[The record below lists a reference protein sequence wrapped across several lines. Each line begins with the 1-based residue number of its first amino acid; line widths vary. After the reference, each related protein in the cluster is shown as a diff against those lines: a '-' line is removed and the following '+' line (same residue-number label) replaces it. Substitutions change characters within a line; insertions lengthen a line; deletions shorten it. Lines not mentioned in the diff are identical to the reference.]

1 MHVMKVWLIFF
12 IIFFDTVMAND
23 LCTGATSACSS
34 DDIVT
39 IGDMALCF
47 VNVFCPFTQLV
58 IGGAY
63 VGGILMFISAV
74 FKFKQYKD
82 NSTQIP
88 IGTAFA
94 LFGISVILIFL
105 PGLYSQTGMT
115 IFGDGAESACIYGT
129 DLFNFGDENLSEAN

>member
-1 MHVMKVWLIFF
+1 MKVWLIFF
-12 IIFFDTVMAND
+12 TFLIDAAMASD
-23 LCTGATSACSS
+23 LCTGVSASCSS
-34 DDIVT
+34 EDIQT

-47 VNVFCPFTQLV
+47 VNIFCPFTQLV

-88 IGTAFA
+88 IGTGFA
-94 LFGISVILIFL
+94 LFGISVVLIFL
-105 PGLYSQTGMT
+105 PGLYSQTGFT
-115 IFGDGAESACIYGT
+115 IFGDGAESAGIYGA
-129 DLFNFGDENLSEAN
+129 DLFHFSSENLDQPN

>member
-1 MHVMKVWLIFF
+1 MKVWLIFF
-12 IIFFDTVMAND
+12 AFLIDAAMASD
-23 LCTGATSACSS
+23 LCTGATASCSS
-34 DDIVT
+34 EDIQT

-47 VNVFCPFTQLV
+47 VNIFCPFTQLV

-94 LFGISVILIFL
+94 LFGISVVLIFL
-105 PGLYSQTGMT
+105 PGLYSQTGFT
-115 IFGDGAESACIYGT
+115 IFGDGAESAGIYGA
-129 DLFNFGDENLSEAN
+129 DLFHFSSENLDQPN